1 MAIQW
6 GRIKT
11 AYLKG
16 DMSLA
21 QLAKKYGVGAST
33 IKKHASNEGWKKE
46 KDQIDTEVSQAI
58 HARAKESKTKQL
70 EELMTATDQLCDA
83 LVNITTLVKQKPAL
97 LLGPKGD
104 GKAADSISRALLTA
118 IQCKRDLHKLPTLD
132 QDMRKKEDAQRK
144 REAKAKMDL
153 DKEKWE
159 VAKKEKA
166 ESNSDGSRIWQI
178 NLPPELEAEGGEI
191 DG

>member
-21 QLAKKYGVGAST
+21 ELAKKYKVGAST

-46 KDQIDTEVSQAI
+46 KDQINTEVSQAI
-58 HARAKESKTKQL
+58 HARAKESKEKQL

-83 LVNITTLVKQKPAL
+83 LVNITHLVKEKPAL

-104 GKAADSISRALLTA
+104 AKAADSISRALLTA

-132 QDMRKKEDAQRK
+132 QDMRKKEEAQRK
-144 REAKAKMDL
+144 REAKARMEIER
-153 DKEKWE
+153 EKLQLQ
-159 VAKKEKA
+159 KDR
-166 ESNSDGSRIWQI
+166 NSDDTDSVVWTIEVPEGSG
-178 NLPPELEAEGGEI
+178 AI
-191 DG
+191 DE